1 MKSILIRAEDKNIWE
16 RRAPIVP
23 EDLKEILAETN
34 VTAFVQK
41 SDKRFFPENENVRDI
56 PAEQVNVKQGYL
68 EQSNVNSIEEMV
80 DLLITLRRF
89 ESLQKTIK
97 THDDSISKAVN
108 ELGRIT

>member
-41 SDKRFFPENENVRDI
+41 SDKRFFPENEYVAAGARLCDNMI
-56 PAEQVNVKQGYL
+56 PGDVIVGIKEIPVNKLIENKIYL
-68 EQSNVNSIEEMV
+68 SQSRSVLCRGI
-80 DLLITLRRF
+80 
-89 ESLQKTIK
+89 
-97 THDDSISKAVN
+97 
-108 ELGRIT
+108 